1 MNHAIVTK
9 DLTKDYRTG
18 FGLQKI
24 RAIENLNLEVETR
37 EIFGFL
43 GPNGAGKTTTIKILV
58 GLSHPT
64 SGKATVLG
72 KSTGDITTKK
82 QIGFLP
88 ESPYFY
94 EYLSAYEYLQLCAQ
108 VSGIEKDL
116 HNSQIEKLL
125 HLVRLE
131 RFAKMPLKGF
141 SRGMLQRLGIAQAL
155 IHNPELVILDEPMG
169 GLDPIG
175 RREFRDIILKLRTQG
190 KTVFFS
196 THILADVEMIC
207 DRVGIILNGKLIN
220 TGRLDEILGSEIESF
235 EILVKGLDHKM
246 TRMVERLFPQVIPRE
261 EKVLIEVKTEEEVE
275 KVLAILRETEAK
287 LLSLQP
293 KRKTLEDHFISQIQK
308 ERLKE
313 I

>member
-1 MNHAIVTK
+1 MSRVIITEN
-9 DLTKDYRTG
+9 LTKDYRTG
-18 FGLQKI
+18 FRLQKI
-24 RAIENLNLEVETR
+24 RAIENLNLEVEAR

-58 GLSHPT
+58 GLSEPT
-64 SGKATVLG
+64 SGKVLVMG
-72 KSTGDITTKK
+72 KPSTDVDSKK

-94 EYLSAYEYLQLCAQ
+94 EYLNAQEYLRLCAQ
-108 VSGIEKDL
+108 VSGVERERIGP
-116 HNSQIEKLL
+116 QIEKMLNM
-125 HLVRLE
+125 VRLE
-131 RFAKMPLKGF
+131 RFTKLPIKGY

-175 RREFRDIILKLRTQG
+175 RREFRDIILNLKTQG
-190 KTVFFS
+190 KTIFFS
-196 THILADVEMIC
+196 SHILADVEMIC

-220 TGRLDEILGSEIESF
+220 IGRLEEMLGSEIENF
-235 EILVKGLDHKM
+235 EIVVKGLDRKM
-246 TRMVERLFPQVIPRE
+246 VKVVERMSDSVIAGDD
-261 EKVLIEVKTEEEVE
+261 KVLIEVKNEEEVE
-275 KVLAILRETEAK
+275 RIMAIIREVGAK

-293 KRKTLEDHFISQIQK
+293 RRKTLEDHFITQIEK
-308 ERLKE
+308 ERLKQ